1 MKRMRKLIFSVVLT
15 LALAVSAAVPV
26 FAADAAVFYD
36 GDAQEFIFAPGSDYS
51 PTDLFDNFK
60 GVMPGDSL
68 TQKITIQNDVSK
80 KVNVKVYLRSIGAKE
95 DSEAFLSQLN
105 LTVTH
110 NDDPLFSAPA
120 NETASLTDWVYLGTY
135 ASGAKTDLTLTLDVP
150 ITLDTSFEDAVGVLG
165 WEFKVEEIPVE
176 GQPDTNDDLGIL
188 SYLWIGFAAAAV
200 ILTGV
205 LLFLYR
211 KRKQEDELPKEQ

>member
-120 NETASLTDWVYLGTY
+120 NETASLTDWVCLGTY

>member
-120 NETASLTDWVYLGTY
+120 NETASLTDWVCLGTY

-211 KRKQEDELPKEQ
+211 KRKQGDELPKEQ

>member
-60 GVMPGDSL
+60 SVMPGDSL

-110 NDDPLFSAPA
+110 NDDSLFSAPA
-120 NETASLTDWVYLGTY
+120 NETASLTDWVCLGTY

-188 SYLWIGFAAAAV
+188 SYLWIGFVAAAV